1 MKSSS
6 SVNGVFTNNA
16 TRSKNVSNIA
26 FLFQNM
32 METIETFWLFILLN
46 QLLLIDSTSADQFLL
61 TTHTF
66 QTGDYSERDTSVV
79 FTTESYQNFDN
90 STFAPR
96 GDCLIDTEMGLIAV
110 GSAGG
115 LIFCLL
121 VATFILACQV
131 CILQRRVHA
140 PPTSLSNMDLVS
152 DAQYWGTD
160 QAEARGLL
168 GPCDTDVMLE
178 EVRVECK
185 SKGKKQAELPE
196 EADEGRQDGST
207 VKSSDPEEKVTH
219 IQSSSSRD
227 SCLEVPK
234 DLEDMPL
241 VV

>member
-1 MKSSS
+1 M
-6 SVNGVFTNNA
+6 
-16 TRSKNVSNIA
+16 SNIS
-26 FLFQNM
+26 FLFQKM

-46 QLLLIDSTSADQFLL
+46 QLLLIDSTSADQFIL
-61 TTHTF
+61 TTHTS
-66 QTGDYSERDTSVV
+66 QTSDYSDRDRSPA
-79 FTTESYQNFDN
+79 FTTESHQNSDN
-90 STFAPR
+90 STVAPR

-152 DAQYWGTD
+152 DAQDWGTD
-160 QAEARGLL
+160 QAEARGLV

-178 EVRVECK
+178 EVRVESE

-196 EADEGRQDGST
+196 EAGGGRQEGST
-207 VKSSDPEEKVTH
+207 AKSSDSEEKVTH
-219 IQSSSSRD
+219 IQSSCSRD